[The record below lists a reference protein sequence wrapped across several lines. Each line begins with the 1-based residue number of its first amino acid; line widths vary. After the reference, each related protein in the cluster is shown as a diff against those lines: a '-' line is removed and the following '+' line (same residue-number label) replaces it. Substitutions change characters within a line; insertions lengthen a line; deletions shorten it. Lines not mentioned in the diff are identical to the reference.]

1 MKGKDLFEKH
11 FSFHSTKDGKRLF
24 FCLLCNENWNLESS
38 NDVKTLKE
46 GKGFTWVL
54 QHMKGKHPE
63 YESSKIENTQTMVLN
78 AVALNSFKWIEWIV
92 QENRELSFC
101 EKERVRKYTANQ
113 MRPICSKTLKKHM
126 DLLVQE
132 VESKLIES
140 LPKRFGICIDGWSDM
155 GVHYLSVFAILDD
168 EKSRKSVLLGFSP
181 FEDESNLSSEEHIK
195 YLESLLAFYRR
206 SIADLCYIV
215 GDNCATNKKIAT
227 DIGVPLIGCNSH
239 RLNLAVRRWL
249 GIDRVSCKRTEIQNR
264 RSELI
269 SKLQVLMSKLKTIKG
284 KAKLREYTDF
294 VATKPNDTRWN
305 GNYEMVKR
313 YLQFK
318 DVLLEIANDGSSI
331 GREIASILPS
341 TVDNIDITN
350 LFTPLSHFHSVSLIL
365 QKEDGINLAD
375 VRLLFD
381 QLILDYGDDMGTF
394 LAPNSTIV
402 HSPIFENAIVSVIR
416 SSENNVPLELKDAL
430 TERRYVC

>member
-1 MKGKDLFEKH
+1 
-11 FSFHSTKDGKRLF
+11 
-24 FCLLCNENWNLESS
+24 
-38 NDVKTLKE
+38 
-46 GKGFTWVL
+46 
-54 QHMKGKHPE
+54 
-63 YESSKIENTQTMVLN
+63 
-78 AVALNSFKWIEWIV
+78 
-92 QENRELSFC
+92 
-101 EKERVRKYTANQ
+101 
-113 MRPICSKTLKKHM
+113 
-126 DLLVQE
+126 
-132 VESKLIES
+132 
-140 LPKRFGICIDGWSDM
+140 M

-294 VATKPNDTRWN
+294 VATKPNDT
-305 GNYEMVKR
+305 
-313 YLQFK
+313 
-318 DVLLEIANDGSSI
+318 S
-331 GREIASILPS
+331 
-341 TVDNIDITN
+341 
-350 LFTPLSHFHSVSLIL
+350 
-365 QKEDGINLAD
+365 
-375 VRLLFD
+375 
-381 QLILDYGDDMGTF
+381 
-394 LAPNSTIV
+394 
-402 HSPIFENAIVSVIR
+402 
-416 SSENNVPLELKDAL
+416 
-430 TERRYVC
+430 